1 MHFGKFSGGWW
12 EWSCCIGKVRRS
24 EKSRTWSLKRQPAGL
39 GTSVEIRLWNIFMC
53 YLPQGV
59 NALKDLSK
67 HPECEV
73 AAGLGSSLGMG
84 FKPSKLR
91 NIFMCYLRVSMYYKR
106 SEYTLREQQQI
117 CSGASGKPG
126 KTRKLWKPKSPD
138 PCLGGGQGPEGKSRH

>member
-1 MHFGKFSGGWW
+1 M
-12 EWSCCIGKVRRS
+12 
-24 EKSRTWSLKRQPAGL
+24 
-39 GTSVEIRLWNIFMC
+39 
-53 YLPQGV
+53 LPQGV
-59 NALKDLSK
+59 KRLKDLSK

-73 AAGLGSSLGMG
+73 AAGLGSCLGMG

-91 NIFMCYLRVSMYYKR
+91 NIFMCQCIKR

-138 PCLGGGQGPEGKSRH
+138 PCLGGGQGPEGKSWH